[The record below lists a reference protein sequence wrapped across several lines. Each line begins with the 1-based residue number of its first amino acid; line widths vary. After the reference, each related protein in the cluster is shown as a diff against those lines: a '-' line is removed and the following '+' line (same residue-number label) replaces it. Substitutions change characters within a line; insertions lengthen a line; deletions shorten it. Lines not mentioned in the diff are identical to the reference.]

1 MKITD
6 IEIKTIE
13 IKYAMPMTIAFA
25 VDEGGLGVVIRIQ
38 TDEGIFGLGEA
49 SPFEPVTG
57 ESTEMVIAAIRHFRP
72 ALIGMEVT
80 DLEGIHAVMDKLLA
94 YNTSAKCAIDIA
106 LYDIIGKAAGLPLY
120 RLLGGSNPV
129 AESDITIGID
139 PPEKMARLA
148 REYVKRGFRILKI
161 KTGINP
167 DEDIEAVRLIREAVG
182 PDIRLRIDAN
192 QGYDLCTAYRVLEE
206 LKKLG
211 VESAEQPLPHWDID
225 GMAELRKQVHG
236 IEIMADES
244 VHGIYDA
251 HRVIRAGAA
260 DVINIKLMKSGGI
273 YPALK
278 ICAAAEAAGIPC
290 MLGCMDD
297 MKIAITAALSLFVAR
312 RNIREAD
319 LDSFHFC
326 VDPELGMKGG
336 FTYEGGLYTLTE
348 KPGLGIDFDFDAL

>member
-1 MKITD
+1 
-6 IEIKTIE
+6 
-13 IKYAMPMTIAFA
+13 
-25 VDEGGLGVVIRIQ
+25 
-38 TDEGIFGLGEA
+38 
-49 SPFEPVTG
+49 
-57 ESTEMVIAAIRHFRP
+57 
-72 ALIGMEVT
+72 
-80 DLEGIHAVMDKLLA
+80 
-94 YNTSAKCAIDIA
+94 
-106 LYDIIGKAAGLPLY
+106 
-120 RLLGGSNPV
+120 
-129 AESDITIGID
+129 
-139 PPEKMARLA
+139 
-148 REYVKRGFRILKI
+148 
-161 KTGINP
+161 
-167 DEDIEAVRLIREAVG
+167 
-182 PDIRLRIDAN
+182 
-192 QGYDLCTAYRVLEE
+192 VLEE

-225 GMAELRKQVHG
+225 GMAELRKQVRG

-297 MKIAITAALSLFVAR
+297 MKIAITAALSLFAAR

>member
-1 MKITD
+1 MFVWYRNSILASIISLIGCAGVVAGISELLKDASQREMSVPETLGF
-6 IEIKTIE
+6 
-13 IKYAMPMTIAFA
+13 IAAGILFA
-25 VDEGGLGVVIRIQ
+25 VLGKVISSNKEKKKQAAAGAAGYAQPAASARTAPVRSAQQAAALVQ
-38 TDEGIFGLGEA
+38 T
-49 SPFEPVTG
+49 
-57 ESTEMVIAAIRHFRP
+57 RP
-72 ALIGMEVT
+72 
-80 DLEGIHAVMDKLLA
+80 
-94 YNTSAKCAIDIA
+94 
-106 LYDIIGKAAGLPLY
+106 IGKAAGLPLY

-129 AESDITIGID
+129 TESDITIAID

-167 DEDIEAVRLIREAVG
+167 DEDIEAVRMIREAVG

-192 QGYDLCTAYRVLEE
+192 QGYDLCTACRVLEE

-211 VESAEQPLPHWDID
+211 VESAEQPLPRWDID

-236 IEIMADES
+236 IAIMADES

-251 HRVIRAGAA
+251 HRVIRACAA

-297 MKIAITAALSLFVAR
+297 MKIAITAALSLFSAR